1 MGHCGAHFI
10 FYDCYRCAHHCC
22 IASVSCFFPS
32 AVMVVFKLQLFTLV
46 AFSGPMTGFYLYFAL
61 TKREF
66 TLGSWRERM
75 IEVRMVMQKAAAFFQ
90 HSLSLFEGEKE
101 ATLRQERLPNC

>member
-1 MGHCGAHFI
+1 
-10 FYDCYRCAHHCC
+10 
-22 IASVSCFFPS
+22 
-32 AVMVVFKLQLFTLV
+32 MVVFKLQLFTLV
-46 AFSGPMTGFYLYFAL
+46 SFSGPMTGFYLYFAL

-101 ATLRQERLPNC
+101 ATLRQKRLPNC